1 MSLHALAC
9 AHGSLYPFNQG
20 TNVLPKALMPVGN
33 VPIVNIVLDWVFDAG
48 LTDVLILVPPESEA
62 AISEH
67 LQLEYSSNSRLHITL
82 KNYTDGEEDEEEDD
96 NEKIGTARLLK
107 QFRGFIKVRR
117 SHAGMLISVRL
128 CFASLRSV
136 FPV

>member
-1 MSLHALAC
+1 MSRTNVQADN
-9 AHGSLYPFNQG
+9 SLYPFNQG

-67 LQLEYSSNSRLHITL
+67 LQLEYSSNNKLHITL
-82 KNYTDGEEDEEEDD
+82 KNYTDGEEDEDEED
-96 NEKIGTARLLK
+96 NEKIGTARLLR
-107 QFRGFIKVRR
+107 QFRNYIKV
-117 SHAGMLISVRL
+117 SCCPNL
-128 CFASLRSV
+128 C
-136 FPV
+136 

>member
-1 MSLHALAC
+1 MSRDIAQADS
-9 AHGSLYPFNQG
+9 SLYPFNQG

-67 LQLEYSSNSRLHITL
+67 LQLEYSSNNKLHITL
-82 KNYTDGEEDEEEDD
+82 KNYTDGEEDEDEDD

-107 QFRGFIKVRR
+107 QFRSYIKVSVSPVR
-117 SHAGMLISVRL
+117 S
-128 CFASLRSV
+128 
-136 FPV
+136 